1 MSRLNVYLPLPYY
14 VFINKNKKR
23 GRGKKRS
30 EKGGKR
36 KEEEARREEG
46 TYMSFSA
53 SIFISAMLRL
63 GVVGV
68 AGSFSFSLFVS
79 SGGDWQ
85 RGRRRYGWR
94 GGRSRER

>member
-1 MSRLNVYLPLPYY
+1 MVVVGGAVSVVVAGASLECLSSIYY

-30 EKGGKR
+30 ETGEKR
-36 KEEEARREEG
+36 KEEEARREEV

-63 GVVGV
+63 GVGGV

-79 SGGDWQ
+79 EW
-85 RGRRRYGWR
+85 RRLAEG
-94 GGRSRER
+94 